1 MNLLQYYWHRTA
13 NIAIDVSEGISRF
26 CHWSVNTALSNE
38 TVNFH
43 AMQFI
48 EGVKTISTFP
58 LTASKMIF
66 HKPSRKLAAHILEYN
81 LLYYVLPVV
90 SYHGFL
96 RYQIENILESTCGDY
111 IFYVDLFASAVF
123 TRALINAYAV
133 NIFNNINAGSTTLPQ
148 APTGIELSCSC
159 KESQHL
165 KAQIMSPIYYLTKM
179 AVFTPLECIPYVGPV
194 IRYTLKPLAWGE
206 ALNEGNISG
215 LCHDHRIEYCATR
228 NAGHYG
234 MGMAVVASTAVANAI
249 VTYYTGVSGFFMQDA
264 IFNTLYPFMI
274 FHSHNLQF
282 ETNLI
287 SDETPKDISKPIRWI
302 VNQGQ
307 ELGKSYIA
315 SLKPNDNNLLG
326 KISDITQ
333 KLRLRNIALYPSFG
347 KTPKELVKFPPLN
360 MLLRKNHQAISNKLD
375 TIQFV
380 TEHPDLVA
388 NFLFFYQWLPLLPPK
403 NHTRVIVSIMTNN
416 IETTMALV
424 ENAKRLIKHAIS
436 DDLNADRP
444 ARVKCYTHK
453 PAEQRVIED
462 YLEPPQKKAEEILND
477 FHDITHTPPSAEM
490 LKIMGDF
497 HEVSPSSS
505 GVIVDSFIELLPDSD
520 EKPHNLKSMSKT
532 DQVAENNGEKEV
544 EEIEEPKDVD
554 DFNGF
559 LVMQKTPSAIIPG
572 FNRNQLHHRHAAT
585 PAPHT
590 ELQSRYYWPFNW

>member
-26 CHWSVNTALSNE
+26 CHWSFNTALSNE

-96 RYQIENILESTCGDY
+96 RYQIESILESTCGDY
-111 IFYVDLFASAVF
+111 IFYVDLLASAVF

-159 KESQHL
+159 KESLHL

-179 AVFTPLECIPYVGPV
+179 AIFTPLEYIPYVGS
-194 IRYTLKPLAWGE
+194 IISYTLKPLAWGE

-215 LCHDHRIEYCATR
+215 LCHDHQAEYCATH

-234 MGMAVVASTAVANAI
+234 MGMVVVASTGIANAI
-249 VTYYTGVSGFFMQDA
+249 VTHYTGVSGFFIQDA

-287 SDETPKDISKPIRWI
+287 SDDNPKDISKPIRWI

-315 SLKPNDNNLLG
+315 SLKLHDSNLLG
-326 KISDITQ
+326 KISNFTR

-347 KTPKELVKFPPLN
+347 QTPKELMTFPPLN
-360 MLLRKNHQAISNKLD
+360 MLLQNNHQAIRNKLD
-375 TIQFV
+375 TVQFV
-380 TEHPDLVA
+380 TEHPDLVG

-403 NHTRVIVSIMTNN
+403 NHARVIVSIMTNN
-416 IETTMALV
+416 IETTKAIV
-424 ENAKRLIKHAIS
+424 ENAKCLVEHAIS
-436 DDLNADRP
+436 YQPDADRP
-444 ARVKCYTHK
+444 ARVKHYTHK
-453 PAEQRVIED
+453 PTEQSFIENYLAPAHIPTPKVEEIVNDFYNVTSDSEKEGSDDDGFFKMTPGHSTSDEEKNNWKDDFEFITPAYHQTQTKQRSDSMPVPTLSLQLIED
-462 YLEPPQKKAEEILND
+462 YCGTN
-477 FHDITHTPPSAEM
+477 
-490 LKIMGDF
+490 KI
-497 HEVSPSSS
+497 S
-505 GVIVDSFIELLPDSD
+505 
-520 EKPHNLKSMSKT
+520 
-532 DQVAENNGEKEV
+532 
-544 EEIEEPKDVD
+544 
-554 DFNGF
+554 
-559 LVMQKTPSAIIPG
+559 
-572 FNRNQLHHRHAAT
+572 
-585 PAPHT
+585 
-590 ELQSRYYWPFNW
+590 